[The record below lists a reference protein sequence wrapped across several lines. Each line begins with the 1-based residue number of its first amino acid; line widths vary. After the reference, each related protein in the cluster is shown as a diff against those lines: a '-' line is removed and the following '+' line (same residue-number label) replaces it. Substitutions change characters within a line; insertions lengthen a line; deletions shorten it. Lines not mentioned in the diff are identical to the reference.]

1 MEALMG
7 HVRRTTLVMASLL
20 LPAVAAAC
28 ASSSA
33 TSSSRPDAVTAG
45 SQPSNSSVPASSPA
59 PGTFVPA
66 SGTDPK
72 TGLLFDTYENAALGY
87 RLLYPGG
94 WNVSRKGT
102 TVRIAKFGNAIV
114 IAERPAKSAPKLK
127 GVIAAV
133 KKQKEKGGLLAVTV
147 PARSV
152 SLSAGPAIRVV
163 FTQAREAT
171 ATSTAATLLVYRYIL
186 FHDGNVVVLSMQG
199 PQEFDN
205 RVAYKLIAETFAW
218 S

>member
-1 MEALMG
+1 MG
-7 HVRRTTLVMASLL
+7 HVHRSILAMASLL

-28 ASSSA
+28 ASSST
-33 TSSSRPDAVTAG
+33 TSSSRPGPVTAG
-45 SQPSNSSVPASSPA
+45 SQPPGSSVPVSSPA
-59 PGTFVPA
+59 PGKYVPA
-66 SGTDPK
+66 TGTDPK
-72 TGLLFDTYENAALGY
+72 TGLLFDTYENATLGY
-87 RLLYPGG
+87 RLFYPGG
-94 WNVSRKGT
+94 WNVTRKGT

-133 KKQKEKGGLLAVTV
+133 NKQKANGGLLAVTV

-152 SLSAGPAIRVV
+152 SLAAGHAIRVV

-171 ATSTAATLLVYRYIL
+171 ETSPAATLLVYRYIL
-186 FHDGNVVVLSMQG
+186 FHDGHVVVLSMLG